1 MTALRIVVVT
11 LAAVLAAAVVG
22 ASGAVFWAAP
32 LALGVGLLLALAAWY
47 RPVVGATVVVAV
59 VPALSGL
66 SRGLV
71 IPAVKVSELLLV
83 LCLGAMVLRR
93 PDRWRPV
100 TRTDVALLLMAVVA
114 FGFAVFHAATGTSS
128 LESLTRVGL
137 QPAFFV
143 IAYWVASRGVQRPE
157 DLPVVLRWL
166 LLVSLVPSLLAI
178 LQAFDVAGIP
188 ELLFSVTDGL
198 LSEGARLASTRVTGP
213 FPIWHSL
220 GGYLLVPTTLAAVL
234 LLRGDRRVLAP
245 GWLVVVLLVNGAA
258 LVLSLTVTLLI
269 WLPVALLVAA
279 AAGGRA
285 LRGMALVG
293 LLALAAVLAF
303 PTALQGRL
311 DAQSS
316 QTTATTGGVLPQTVE
331 YRILVWERDYVPLF
345 DRAAA
350 VGLGNDLPDDVLFPS
365 TENQYITLALRGGVM
380 LPLVM
385 VVALG
390 ALALRAW
397 RHARAPDVYRPGEA
411 TPAVSRSA
419 ALALLGILAFMP
431 LAMMVWPYFTNA
443 GLSQA
448 LAGFAGAALA
458 LEPRRRSVA
467 ATAAARERARA
478 AGADQVAQ
486 APRIA
491 NAARAAAPTGR

>member
-1 MTALRIVVVT
+1 MTVARIALLT
-11 LAAVLAAAVVG
+11 LAAVLVAAVAG

-32 LALGVGLLLALAAWY
+32 LGIGVGLLLALATWY
-47 RPVVGATVVVAV
+47 RPVVGTTVVVAV

-71 IPAVKVSELLLV
+71 VPSLKISELLLV

-93 PDRWRPV
+93 PDRWRPT
-100 TRTDVALLLMAVVA
+100 TRTDLALLLLAVVA
-114 FGFAVFHAATGTSS
+114 FGFALFHAATGTST
-128 LESLTRVGL
+128 LESLIRVGL

-143 IAYWVASRGVQRPE
+143 FAYWVASRGVQRPE

-166 LLVSLVPSLLAI
+166 LVVSLVPSLLAI
-178 LQAFDVAGIP
+178 LQSFDVGGIDQV
-188 ELLFSVTDGL
+188 LYGVTDGQ
-198 LSEGARLASTRVTGP
+198 LSENARLTSDRVTGP

-245 GWLVVVLLVNGAA
+245 RWLVVVLLVNGAA

-285 LRGMALVG
+285 LRGAALVG
-293 LLALAAVLAF
+293 VLALAAALAF

-311 DAQSS
+311 EAQST
-316 QTTATTGGVLPQTVE
+316 QTSDTAGGVLPQTVE
-331 YRILVWERDYVPLF
+331 YRILVWQRDYVPLF

-350 VGLGNDLPDDVLFPS
+350 AGLGNDLPDDVLFPS

-380 LPLVM
+380 LPVVV

-390 ALALRAW
+390 ALTLRAW
-397 RHARAPDVYRPGEA
+397 CHARAPDLYRPGEP

-419 ALALLGILAFMP
+419 ALSLLGILVFLP
-431 LAMMVWPYFTNA
+431 VAMMVWPYLTNA

-448 LAGFAGAALA
+448 LAAFAGAALA
-458 LEPRRRSVA
+458 LEPQRRSVA
-467 ATAAARERARA
+467 ASAAGRERA
-478 AGADQVAQ
+478 G
-486 APRIA
+486 
-491 NAARAAAPTGR
+491 AARAVGQTAG